1 MRGMSEDEG
10 DAEDEP
16 EVKVDEEK
24 HEAARQA
31 REARQEKLRKMM
43 DDAGRMYH
51 LQAQPISN
59 LVQTKKCPMHLR
71 KSILSLGRHQQP
83 MQTHQNQLKAK
94 SSQLKMVEDVVGD
107 E

>member
-43 DDAGRMYH
+43 DDAGRLYH
-51 LQAQPISN
+51 FQAQPTSN
-59 LVQTKKCPMHLR
+59 RVQTKRCPMHLQT
-71 KSILSLGRHQQP
+71 SIPSLGRRQQP

-94 SSQLKMVEDVVGD
+94 SSQLKMAEDVVGD
-107 E
+107 A